1 MADDLERGH
10 SVCSHRGAV
19 SPDINS
25 HVLPLRGPP
34 HPAASVGS
42 NRPRRFRCVV
52 ASTWRRMDRA
62 VPVVPLHGGVR
73 AAAGVRPGRLA
84 PGSPY
89 FGGVQEPG
97 VAGLARRT
105 LDPRRVTGSG
115 AGDGR
120 QPAESPAVPRQ
131 GRRVP
136 ARVGDYMRTID
147 PIDLALT
154 ITISSM
160 ASPKSGLKHETEN

>member
-1 MADDLERGH
+1 MNSTAYSGEAEQHSGASRTAFRGEAEQD
-10 SVCSHRGAV
+10 SGLKPNTFC
-19 SPDINS
+19 PT
-25 HVLPLRGPP
+25 PEC
-34 HPAASVGS
+34 GS
-42 NRPRRFRCVV
+42 ACPGIRNRPRRFRCVV

-73 AAAGVRPGRLA
+73 AAAGVRPWRLDPVSA
-84 PGSPY
+84 C

-97 VAGLARRT
+97 LSGMAGRALE
-105 LDPRRVTGSG
+105 PRRVTGSG
-115 AGDGR
+115 ARDGR

-154 ITISSM
+154 ITN
-160 ASPKSGLKHETEN
+160 GH